1 MAGDTLDGCMPSKMV
16 QEDMEVGQAGGEVGE
31 FNASQE
37 INSQPAT
44 QPLDSSFDME
54 TQSQREEEDGL
65 WDLSQDSFKL
75 GCVKRSVEKKILI
88 RRKRIRGR
96 NFLCKLNP

>member
-1 MAGDTLDGCMPSKMV
+1 MQDDK
-16 QEDMEVGQAGGEVGE
+16 EVGQAGGEVGE

-37 INSQPAT
+37 INFQPTT
-44 QPLDSSFDME
+44 QPLDSSLDME
-54 TQSQREEEDGL
+54 TQSQREEKDGVWGQL
-65 WDLSQDSFKL
+65 YPQCGTFPRISLSQDSFKL